1 MEQIISIEFGYRE
14 KTYYALVRI
23 REKNDRPE
31 YHITIMNGALE
42 QKLYGN
48 HIFFEDAGSIL
59 LDPSNP
65 GKGTGEL
72 RMAVGMA
79 LCRHFNKP
87 YHSTENAV

>member
-1 MEQIISIEFGYRE
+1 MEQIISIEFEYRE
-14 KTYYALVRI
+14 KTFYALARI
-23 REKNDRPE
+23 REKNGHNE
-31 YHITIMNGALE
+31 YHVTIMNGALE

-48 HIFFEDAGSIL
+48 HIFLEDAGSIL
-59 LDPSNP
+59 LDPSIP
-65 GKGTGEL
+65 GKVTGEL